1 MPIAAALPDLP
12 IRAALPRIASAL
24 AGAGSLVLVAPPG
37 TGKTTVVPLA
47 LASDAGKV
55 VVAEPRRLAARAAAR
70 RMASLLGDRVGGR
83 VGFTVRGERRVSA
96 STQIEVVTT
105 GVLVRRLQRDPE
117 LAGTALVILDECH
130 ERHLDS
136 DLALAFLTEVRAA
149 LRPDL
154 RLLATSATAD
164 SKRLAEVLDAPVV
177 TAEAP
182 MFPVEVVW
190 SPPPGPIAPPLGL
203 RIDPRLLDHV
213 AAVTRRAF
221 AESDGDVLVFLPG
234 AREIDHVASRLPLN
248 VVALHGRQPGSIQ
261 DAALRPSDR
270 RRVVLA
276 TAVAESS
283 LTVPGVRA
291 VVDAGLSRVPR
302 MDHARGLGTLAT
314 VPVSRA
320 AATQRAGRAGR
331 EAPGRVY
338 RCWPEAR
345 HDRLPA
351 QPEPEIATADLTGFA
366 LDLALWGH
374 PDGTG
379 LALPDQPPAG
389 ALRAAVTTLHD
400 LGAVDGSGRITA
412 RGRALADAGL
422 HPRLARALLDGA
434 ALVGPRR
441 AAEIVALLDDDR
453 NAPDDLP
460 AGWRRARSTND
471 SAWRSE
477 TRRLTAALTRS
488 PTDDTVDAV
497 TDAAEDALA
506 PGPDQIPAAGALA
519 PEPDHAP
526 TAGAHNSAPDH
537 PPTAGAHNTEPD
549 HPPTAGPQPSG
560 FGGSHSGRP
569 TAAASG
575 ALAADG
581 RTTTPDPAPARA
593 SVAPLSGT
601 ASTAGRPKATAG
613 GPRARSDK
621 PETPRGE
628 AETPGG
634 ELRAPRGEAET
645 PRREAETPR
654 GEAETPRGEARAPRR
669 KAETPRGEPRAL
681 RGEPETSRGE
691 PRAPRGEPR
700 TRAGGPEAGT
710 RTETGGGQPARGVGG
725 RRAEEG
731 GRLTDDLAA
740 GVVVGLAYPER
751 VARVREPGSRS
762 YLMAGGTA
770 AELPAGSGLAGV
782 TWLAVASADRAA
794 GARTARI
801 RAAAP
806 LDEASAREAAA
817 TLLVTE
823 TEIAWR
829 DADVVAR
836 TVERL
841 GAITLVERRLDRP
854 DQARLQAALLDGL
867 RREGLGLLNWSRT
880 ASELRERLA
889 FAHAALGDPWPDVSD
904 QALLDRAEDWLDLSR
919 ARRRADLAKI
929 DVTSALRRLLPW
941 SVAGRLDEVAP
952 ERLPVPSGSRVRVD
966 YTDAES
972 PVLAVKVQEAFGWRD
987 APRLADGRVPVLL
1000 HLLSPAGRP
1009 VAVTRDLAS
1018 FWAQGYPQVRAELR
1032 GRYPRHPWPEDPTT
1046 AAPTRRTNPRS
1057 R

>member
-1 MPIAAALPDLP
+1 MVTVPIADALPDLP

-96 STQIEVVTT
+96 ATQIEVVTT

-164 SKRLAEVLDAPVV
+164 SDRLAEVLDAPVV

-190 SPPPGPIAPPLGL
+190 SPPPGPIAPALGL
-203 RIDPRLLDHV
+203 RVDPRLLDHV

-221 AESDGDVLVFLPG
+221 AETDGDVLVFLPG
-234 AREIDHVASRLPLN
+234 AREIDFVAGRLPLN

-261 DAALRPSDR
+261 DAALRPSER

-302 MDHARGLGTLAT
+302 MDHARGLGALAT

-338 RCWPEAR
+338 RCWPEAQ

-400 LGAVDGSGRITA
+400 LGAVDEAGRITA

-460 AGWRRARSTND
+460 AAWRRARSTND
-471 SAWRSE
+471 PTWRSE

-506 PGPDQIPAAGALA
+506 PEPDDAPAASPRLPGL
-519 PEPDHAP
+519 
-526 TAGAHNSAPDH
+526 G
-537 PPTAGAHNTEPD
+537 
-549 HPPTAGPQPSG
+549 GPLPG
-560 FGGSHSGRP
+560 KP

-575 ALAADG
+575 SLTADARTTTPGRASDTPPSATTPTAAASRSLTADA
-581 RTTTPDPAPARA
+581 RTTTPDRASDTPPSATALAGGEPKAAGGGPKTTTGRAGTEARDERPAR
-593 SVAPLSGT
+593 VA
-601 ASTAGRPKATAG
+601 
-613 GPRARSDK
+613 
-621 PETPRGE
+621 
-628 AETPGG
+628 
-634 ELRAPRGEAET
+634 
-645 PRREAETPR
+645 
-654 GEAETPRGEARAPRR
+654 
-669 KAETPRGEPRAL
+669 
-681 RGEPETSRGE
+681 
-691 PRAPRGEPR
+691 
-700 TRAGGPEAGT
+700 
-710 RTETGGGQPARGVGG
+710 
-725 RRAEEG
+725 G

-806 LDEASAREAAA
+806 LDEAAAREAAA

-841 GAITLVERRLDRP
+841 GAITLVERRLAHPDR
-854 DQARLQAALLDGL
+854 ARLQAALLDGL
-867 RREGLGLLNWSRT
+867 RREGLGLLDWSRT
-880 ASELRERLA
+880 AGELRERLA

-904 QALLDRAEDWLDLSR
+904 QALLDRADDWLDLSH
-919 ARRRADLAKI
+919 ARRRSDLAKI
-929 DVTSALRRLLPW
+929 DVTAALRRLLPW

-1046 AAPTRRTNPRS
+1046 AEPTRRTNPRS